1 MPRRTVDNSRTSER
15 LLSSG
20 LYLTRVKH
28 LIMYNTNELVAVNLK
43 LAAITNMIY
52 NKIKLHYIT
61 VSKTVELYRAIR

>member
-1 MPRRTVDNSRTSER
+1 MPRRTVDNSRTFER
-15 LLSSG
+15 LPSSG

-28 LIMYNTNELVAVNLK
+28 LIVYNTNELVALNLK
-43 LAAITNMIY
+43 LATITNIIY